1 MSRRAI
7 SINEEFLIFY
17 QELGTAITN
26 WSVVEAALSRVVASA
41 LPKVRNRTVAA
52 GFFAIENFR
61 SKLKFVDEI
70 VHEQLSV
77 ALVHMWDP
85 MHNRAESLAIQ
96 RNKIV
101 HRVPLRILAQTSPGK
116 RVVLIPPNF
125 NRSPASAFVSKKGR
139 QILPR
144 DTVTI
149 HHIMLLRR
157 QFAQLSEALS
167 QFAIHLEG
175 GPKPTQGLLE
185 QSIALPTMRD
195 LVAHIYSTLQVQPIP
210 SVRSRKAGS

>member
-7 SINEEFLIFY
+7 SINDEFLIFY

-26 WSVVEAALSRVVASA
+26 WSMVEEALSQVAAAA
-41 LPKVRNRTVAA
+41 LPKARNRTVAA

-70 VHEQLSV
+70 VREELSV

-85 MHNRAESLAIQ
+85 MHNRADSLSVD
-96 RNKIV
+96 RNKLV
-101 HRVPLRILAQTSPGK
+101 HRVPLRILAQSPGK
-116 RVVLIPPNF
+116 RVVLIRPNF
-125 NRSPASAFVSKKGR
+125 YRSPPSAFVSKKGKPV
-139 QILPR
+139 LPP

-149 HHIMLLRR
+149 HHIVMMRR
-157 QFAQLSEALS
+157 QFYQLSEALY
-167 QFAIHLEG
+167 QFAMHLEG
-175 GPKPTQGLLE
+175 GPKPPQGLLE
-185 QSIALPTMRD
+185 QSIARPTMRD

-210 SVRSRKAGS
+210 SVPSRKAGS